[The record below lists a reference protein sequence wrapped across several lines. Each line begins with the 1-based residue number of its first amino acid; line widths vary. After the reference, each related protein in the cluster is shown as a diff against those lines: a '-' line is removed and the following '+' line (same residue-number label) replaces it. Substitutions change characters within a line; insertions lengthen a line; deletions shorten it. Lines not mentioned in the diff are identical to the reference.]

1 MTKRSK
7 IPVVLTIAGSDSG
20 GGAGIQADLKTFAA
34 LGVHGTSAI
43 TAVTA
48 QDTTGVSG
56 IHEIPPAMV
65 RAQIETVV
73 KDMEVKFAKTG
84 MLSSSPIISEVSR
97 AITELGLNAVVDPV
111 MVAKS
116 GAHLLRQEALFSL
129 KEALIPVAHVLT
141 PNVEEASALTKMGIS
156 SMDDVLR
163 AGGML
168 LDMGARYVVIKGG
181 HLPGEP
187 VDTLFSRGRPPVFY
201 RGERIP
207 SKTTHGTGCTFSAA
221 IASCLA
227 LGYPVEEAVGMAKQF
242 VRNAILHGL
251 EVGRGVGP
259 VNPISDLEMDAEKFR
274 VILSVS
280 DALCLLESSEFAPL
294 LSPECQ
300 INLVMSL
307 PLRYASGV
315 ESVCGVPGRIA
326 NAGGRLKPAS
336 CPAFGGSRHVARA
349 VLSAMRHDPYVR
361 SAMNIRYSAEI
372 LRVLNDLGYSY
383 SSYDR
388 TKEPEDVKAA
398 EGASIP
404 WGTEE
409 AIKAHGR
416 VPDVIYHTGDWGKEP
431 MMLVFGRDAVEVAM
445 KAIRIARRLAEVTST
460 GTPSG

>member
-1 MTKRSK
+1 MTKTSTT
-7 IPVVLTIAGSDSG
+7 PVVLTIAGSDSG

-34 LGVHGTSAI
+34 LGTHGTSAI
-43 TAVTA
+43 AAVTA

-56 IHEIPPAMV
+56 VHEIPPAIV
-65 RAQIETVV
+65 RAQIEAVV
-73 KDMEVKFAKTG
+73 KDMGVRFAKTG
-84 MLSSSPIISEVSR
+84 MLSSSPIISEVSK
-97 AITELGLNAVVDPV
+97 AIAEFGLKVVVDPV

-116 GAHLLRQEALFSL
+116 GAHLLRQEAVSSL
-129 KEALIPVAHVLT
+129 KEQLIPVAYVLT
-141 PNVEEASALTKMGIS
+141 PNVEEASVLTKIEIS

-163 AGGML
+163 AGGAL

-187 VDTLFSRGRPPVFY
+187 VDTLFSRGSPPLYY
-201 RGERIP
+201 RGKRIA

-227 LGYPVEEAVGMAKQF
+227 LGLAVEEAVGTAKQF
-242 VRNAILHGL
+242 VWNAILYGL
-251 EVGRGVGP
+251 DVGRGVGP
-259 VNPISDLEMDAEKFR
+259 VNPIANLEMDAEKFR
-274 VILSVS
+274 VISSVS
-280 DALCLLESSEFAPL
+280 DALCLLESSDFATL

-315 ESVCGVPGRIA
+315 ESVCGVPGRIS
-326 NAGGRLKPAS
+326 NSGGRLKPAS
-336 CPAFGGSRHVARA
+336 CPAFGGSRHVASA
-349 VLSAMRHDPYVR
+349 VLSAMRHDPGVR
-361 SAMNIRYSAEI
+361 SAMNIRYSGDI
-372 LRVLNDLGYSY
+372 LRVLNDLGYSH

-388 TKEPEDVKAA
+388 SKEPEEVKAA

-404 WGTEE
+404 WGIEE
-409 AIKAHGR
+409 AIRAYGG

-445 KAIRIARRLAEVTST
+445 KAIRIAKRLAEVTGA
-460 GTPSG
+460 GTHSG

>member
-1 MTKRSK
+1 MTKVLRT
-7 IPVVLTIAGSDSG
+7 PVVLTIAGSDSG

-34 LGVHGTSAI
+34 LGVHGASAI

-65 RAQIETVV
+65 RAQIEAVV
-73 KDMEVKFAKTG
+73 KDMEVEFAKTG
-84 MLSSSPIISEVSR
+84 MLSSSQIISEVSR
-97 AITELGLNAVVDPV
+97 AITEFGLKAIVDPV

-116 GAHLLRQEALFSL
+116 GAHLLRQEAVSCLN
-129 KEALIPVAHVLT
+129 EELIPVAHVLT
-141 PNVEEASALTKMGIS
+141 PNAEEASVLAKMRIS

-163 AGGML
+163 AGDVL
-168 LDMGARYVVIKGG
+168 LDMGARHVVIKGG

-187 VDTLFSRGRPPVFY
+187 IDTLFSRGRAPVFY

-207 SKTTHGTGCTFSAA
+207 SKATHGTGCTFSAA

-227 LGYPVEEAVGMAKQF
+227 LGYPVEEAVGLAKQF

-251 EVGRGVGP
+251 KVGKGVGP
-259 VNPISDLEMDAEKFR
+259 VNPISNLEIDAEKFR
-274 VILSVS
+274 VISSVS
-280 DALCLLESSEFAPL
+280 EALCLLESSEFAPL

-300 INLVMSL
+300 INLAMSL

-315 ESVCGVPGRIA
+315 ESVCGVPGRIS

-336 CPAFGGSRHVARA
+336 CPSFGGSRHVARA
-349 VLSAMRHDPYVR
+349 VLSAMRHDPGVR
-361 SAMNIRYSAEI
+361 SAMNIRYSGEI
-372 LRVLNDLGYSY
+372 LRVLNDLGYSH

-388 TKEPEDVKAA
+388 TKEPEEIKAA

-404 WGTEE
+404 WGIEE
-409 AIKAHGR
+409 AIKAHGG
-416 VPDVIYHTGDWGKEP
+416 VPDVVYHTGDWGKEA
-431 MMLVFGRDAVEVAM
+431 MMLVFGKDAVEVAM
-445 KAIRIARRLAEVTST
+445 KAIRIARRLAEVTSA
-460 GTPSG
+460 GTA